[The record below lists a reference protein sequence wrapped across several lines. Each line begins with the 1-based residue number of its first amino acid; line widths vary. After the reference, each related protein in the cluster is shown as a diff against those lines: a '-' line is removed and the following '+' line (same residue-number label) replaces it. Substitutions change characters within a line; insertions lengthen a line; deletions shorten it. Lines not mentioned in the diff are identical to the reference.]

1 MPKEAE
7 YVKFKNFKRK
17 IKPSFLI
24 YANFESILVPE
35 DNGKQNPN
43 DFYTNKYQNML
54 LLVVMVI
61 NQYVFVKNL
70 VKLIIKL
77 ACVDCKFSNHTQVK
91 MLFTILLAA

>member
-35 DNGKQNPN
+35 DNGKQTPN
-43 DFYTNKYQNML
+43 DSYTTTDHNLL

-61 NQYVFVKNL
+61 N
-70 VKLIIKL
+70 
-77 ACVDCKFSNHTQVK
+77 
-91 MLFTILLAA
+91 

>member
-24 YANFESILVPE
+24 HANFESILVPE

-43 DFYTNKYQNML
+43 DSYTNKYQNML

-61 NQYVFVKNL
+61 N
-70 VKLIIKL
+70 
-77 ACVDCKFSNHTQVK
+77 
-91 MLFTILLAA
+91 